1 MDNQLLVR
9 VYNVGLGDC
18 IYLRVPDEDRAKHL
32 LIDCG
37 NKYSD
42 SKHLKAAIANL
53 KEILPEDPAT
63 GQRRLDL
70 LVATHAHEDHVKG
83 FDPDLFAGL
92 RIDRLWMSTAM
103 DPDHPQAEK
112 AQALQALALQ
122 ALQSLAL
129 SPNAGLADWAE
140 SMLALSKSGGMD
152 ALLETLPVGQ
162 RLYVH
167 TETSP
172 QSLKLFE
179 DADTSLRVLAPVND
193 IDGVYLGE
201 ETAAAL
207 TGFQAFLD
215 ATETGAA
222 ETGEA
227 SPQPAPAAVPAK
239 PATPANVSSEDFELL
254 RGNLTDRALAF
265 VLKEGELVN
274 NTSVVLLLKW
284 RGRRLLFTGDA
295 EVKLSSKGEYQ
306 AGKANGSWNTMWHH
320 FGETELAEP
329 VDFLKVG
336 HHGSY
341 NATPWTVKKSGD
353 AEHPINTILNRLL
366 PLPAEGQPRPE
377 RYAVVSTERTNG
389 YPTIPDPALMMELGR
404 RVSNIQ
410 GYQEPA
416 TKKHF
421 VPAGEMQPQRTDLER
436 DGEERVPWI
445 DVKLSPLT

>member
-1 MDNQLLVR
+1 MDDQLLVR

-18 IYLRVPDEDRAKHL
+18 IYVRVPDQDRAKHL

-42 SKHLKAAIANL
+42 AKHLEAAVANL

-83 FDPDLFAGL
+83 FDPDLFDGL
-92 RIDRLWMSTAM
+92 QIDRLWLSTAI
-103 DPDHPQAEK
+103 DPEHPQAQN

-152 ALLETLPVGQ
+152 ALLEKLPVGE

-167 TETSP
+167 TETPP
-172 QSLKLFE
+172 QSLKLFQDE
-179 DADTSLRVLAPVND
+179 NISLRVLAPVND

-201 ETAAAL
+201 ETATAL
-207 TGFQAFLD
+207 AGFQALL
-215 ATETGAA
+215 GAA
-222 ETGEA
+222 ETAATETGEA
-227 SPQPAPAAVPAK
+227 SPGAVPAAVPAK
-239 PATPANVSSEDFELL
+239 PANVSPEDFELL
-254 RGNLTDRALAF
+254 RSHLTDRALAF

-295 EVKLSSKGEYQ
+295 EVKLSFQGEYQ
-306 AGKANGSWNTMWHH
+306 TGKANGSWNTMWHH

-336 HHGSY
+336 HHGSH
-341 NATPWTVKKSGD
+341 NATPWTSKKSD
-353 AEHPINTILNRLL
+353 HPINKILNCLL
-366 PLPAEGQPRPE
+366 PLPAEGQPRPD

-445 DVKLSPLT
+445 DVKLSPLA